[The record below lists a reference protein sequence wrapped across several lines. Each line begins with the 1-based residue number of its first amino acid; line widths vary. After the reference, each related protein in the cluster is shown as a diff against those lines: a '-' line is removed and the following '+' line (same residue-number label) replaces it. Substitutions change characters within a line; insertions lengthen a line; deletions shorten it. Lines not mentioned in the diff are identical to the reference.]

1 MKNYGFLDKKG
12 TFYLQNPDETSYL
25 YFPLVGERGIKS
37 SITPSLNGDIK
48 IGQNQF
54 ILEPVSV
61 ENLHNNKSSR
71 NFWCHVDKKG
81 IWSATGASAKE
92 QSNKFTEKK
101 EETYL
106 EAGVLWH
113 KLTRKSSEYE
123 LQSEITSFVPVEK
136 LNSPNV
142 EIMQVTIKNTGLS
155 ATLISPTAAIPI
167 YGRSADNIR
176 DHRHVTSLLHRIK
189 TTEYGVAVRPTL
201 TFDERGHKKNNTS
214 YFVSG
219 VTDDGEKPA
228 GFYPIV
234 EKYIGEGGSFEW
246 PEAIISNSPPINSG
260 QSIEG
265 YEAMGGIK
273 FNDIVL
279 SPQEEKSYIILIGM
293 IDSNEE
299 SEAIITNVDN
309 ITKAFNSK
317 KKINEKLES
326 TVKYWEE
333 KCNVS
338 YQTSNSD
345 FDNFMYWVSIQPSLR
360 KLFGCSFLPH
370 HDYGKGGRGWRD
382 LWQDLLALIIMDPDT
397 VKELLLNNFA
407 GVRIDG
413 TNATIIGES
422 PGEFIADRNNIT
434 RVWMDHGVWPCIT
447 TKLYI
452 DQTGDLLILLEENT
466 YFKDQQVVRGSKVDK
481 GFNNSENSLLLDASG
496 NPYYGTV
503 LEHLLLE
510 NLTAFYEVGENNH
523 IRLRGADWNDALD
536 MAKNRG
542 ESVAFTAAYAGNL
555 EELADLISKLQ
566 ENYKINSI
574 EIAKEMEV
582 LFTDEE
588 SLYNNVIK
596 KNKLLYEYCY
606 SCFSSISGKK
616 AYIPCEKAIESL
628 RNKAKWIKEHI
639 RKTEW
644 ITDNDGSGWF
654 NGYYDDESR
663 KVEGIRDG
671 NVRMMLTSQVFTI
684 MSEVATKDQAKE
696 IISSAD
702 KYLFDERVGGYR
714 LNTDFN
720 EVKMDLGRMFG
731 FAYGHKE
738 NGAVFSHMSVM
749 YANALYSKGF
759 AKEGYKVIDA
769 IYKQVAN
776 FEKSK
781 IYPGIP
787 EYFDSQG
794 RGMYHYLTGSASWLF
809 LTVITQIY
817 GVRGKNGNLLLQP
830 KLVKEQFDSNGKA
843 SISLSFDNKK
853 FNVIYVN
860 ESHKDY
866 GEYEIKNFYFNG
878 MKQDINYKEAIIAQ
892 KEVKDL
898 DKYKINEIVVVL
910 GA

>member
-12 TFYLQNPDETSYL
+12 TFYLKNPDNTNYL
-25 YFPLVGERGIKS
+25 YFPLVGEQGIKS
-37 SITPSLNGDIK
+37 AITPNLGGDIK

-54 ILEPVSV
+54 ILEPVSI

-71 NFWCHVDKKG
+71 NFWCGVDKKG
-81 IWSATGASAKE
+81 IWSATGVSAKE
-92 QSNKFTEKK
+92 QSNKFSDKK

-106 EAGVLWH
+106 EAGVLWQ
-113 KLTRKSSEYE
+113 KLTRKSSEYG
-123 LQSEITSFVPVEK
+123 LQSEITSFVPAKDSE
-136 LNSPNV
+136 SPNV
-142 EIMQVTIKNTGLS
+142 EIMQITIKNIGSSKVKIT
-155 ATLISPTAAIPI
+155 PTAAVPI

-189 TTEYGVAVRPTL
+189 TTKYGVAVRPTL
-201 TFDERGHKKNNTS
+201 TFDERGHKKNKTT

-219 VTDDGEKPA
+219 ITDNGEKPA

-246 PEAIISNSPPINSG
+246 PEAIINNSPPVTSG
-260 QSIEG
+260 QSFEG
-265 YEAMGGIK
+265 FEAVGGIK
-273 FNDIVL
+273 FNDVIL
-279 SPQEEKSYIILIGM
+279 SPQEEKSYIILIGL
-293 IDSNEE
+293 IESDEE
-299 SEAIITNVDN
+299 SEAIANIDN
-309 ITKAFNSK
+309 ISKIFSSK
-317 KKINEKLES
+317 KKVNEYLKS
-326 TVKYWEE
+326 TIKYWED

-338 YQTSNSD
+338 YQTSDSN
-345 FDNFMYWVSIQPSLR
+345 FDNFLYWVSIQPTLR

-382 LWQDLLALIIMDPDT
+382 LWQDLLALIIMNPST

-413 TNATIIGES
+413 TNATIIGEN

-466 YFKDQQVVRGSKVDK
+466 YFKDRQVVRGSKVDK
-481 GFNNSENSLLLDASG
+481 NWDISDPSLLSDSSG
-496 NPYYGTV
+496 NPYYGTI

-510 NLTAFYEVGENNH
+510 SLTAFYEVGEHNH

-536 MAKNRG
+536 MAENRG

-555 EELADLISKLQ
+555 EDLAELISNLQ
-566 ENYKINSI
+566 ETYKINSI
-574 EIAKEMEV
+574 EIAEEMEV
-582 LFTDEE
+582 LFTDEQ
-588 SLYNNVIK
+588 SLYDNVIK
-596 KNKLLYEYCY
+596 KNKLLYEYCH
-606 SCFSSISGKK
+606 SCFSSVSGKK
-616 AYIPCEKAIESL
+616 VYIPCDKAIESL
-628 RNKAKWIKEHI
+628 KNKANWIKDHI

-644 ITDNDGSGWF
+644 TTDNDGAGWF
-654 NGYYDDESR
+654 NGYYDDESK
-663 KVEGIRDG
+663 KVEGITDG
-671 NVRMMLTSQVFTI
+671 DIRMMLTSQVFTI
-684 MSEVATKDQAKE
+684 MSEVATKEQAKE
-696 IISSAD
+696 IIGSVD
-702 KYLFDERVGGYR
+702 KYLFDESVGGYR
-714 LNTDFN
+714 LNTKFD

-759 AKEGYKVIDA
+759 AKEGFKVIDA
-769 IYKQVAN
+769 LYRQVAN

-794 RGMYHYLTGSASWLF
+794 RGMYHYLTGSASWLM

-817 GVRGKNGNLLLQP
+817 GVRGKNGSLLLQP
-830 KLVKEQFDSNGKA
+830 KLVKEQFDNKGKA
-843 SISLSFDNKK
+843 SISLSFNNKK
-853 FNVIYVN
+853 FNIIFVN

-866 GEYEIKNFYFNG
+866 GEYEVKSLYFNG
-878 MKQDINYKEAIIAQ
+878 MKQDINDKEALMPE
-892 KEVKDL
+892 KEIKGL
-898 DKYKINEIVVVL
+898 DEFKVHEIVVVL